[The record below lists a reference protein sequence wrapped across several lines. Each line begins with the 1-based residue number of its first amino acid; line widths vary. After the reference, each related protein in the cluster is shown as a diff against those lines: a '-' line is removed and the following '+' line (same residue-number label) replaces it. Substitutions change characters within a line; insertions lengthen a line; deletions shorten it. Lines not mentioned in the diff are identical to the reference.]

1 MAHETFEV
9 AVSRFTFAGAELL
22 AQEMVSG
29 LRQVT
34 HRELLELLGM
44 HQLQYIQSTLH
55 KGRSLAIGSD
65 DLAPAGSE
73 TRQYNAMVILTV
85 DDRCPVEA
93 DAQGLASMGNLE
105 MRQRF
110 VDPSA
115 ASSNH
120 SNAKVA

>member
-1 MAHETFEV
+1 MADEIFEV

-22 AQEMVSG
+22 AQDMVSG

-34 HRELLELLGM
+34 HRELLELLCL

-55 KGRSLAIGSD
+55 MGKSLAIGSA
-65 DLAPAGSE
+65 DLAPAGSK
-73 TRQYNAMVILTV
+73 TRQYNAMIILTI
-85 DDRCPVEA
+85 DDRRPVEA
-93 DAQGLASMGNLE
+93 DAQVIASRGNLE
-105 MRQRF
+105 IRQQF

-115 ASSNH
+115 ARSNH